1 MLESVFFFYLST
13 LGYFISFVFYLLYS
27 VLDPS
32 NKTATVQVPSGEAL
46 GITATAGSFLIARRM
61 DWGRLATCATFMT
74 VAVATIGVVLRVI
87 EIGIASDWV
96 MAVFLPVTTT
106 YETLTFLSWVIPLA
120 YLMIERRFKI
130 KQVGVFVTAVAFI
143 MLSIAALPRFA
154 PSATAPLV
162 PALQSYWLV
171 IHVLFMM
178 VGISFF
184 SVGFG
189 ASALLLIEH
198 YRGGTFQ
205 KKLEEMS
212 YVSNALGFP
221 FYGIGGLIFGG
232 IWAKYAWGAYWE
244 WGPKETAMLIAWL
257 TYAVY
262 LHARL
267 RWGPNSLIPSWLSVI
282 AYTVVLFA
290 WIGINYLVGGL
301 HSFN

>member
-1 MLESVFFFYLST
+1 MDSIFFFYLST

-27 VLDPS
+27 VFGS
-32 NKTATVQVPSGEAL
+32 NKTASVQAPSGEAL
-46 GITATAGSFLIARRM
+46 GITATSGSFLIARRA
-61 DWGRLATCATFMT
+61 DWGKLATHATFIT

-87 EIGIASDWV
+87 ELGIASDWV

-106 YETLTFLSWVIPLA
+106 YETLTFLSWIIPLA
-120 YLMIERRFKI
+120 YLIMERRFKM
-130 KQVGVFVTAVAFI
+130 KQVGVFITGLAFI
-143 MLSIAALPRFA
+143 MLSVAASPRFA

-162 PALQSYWLV
+162 PALQSSWLV
-171 IHVLFMM
+171 THVIFMLT
-178 VGISFF
+178 GISFF

-189 ASALLLIEH
+189 ASALLLWRQ
-198 YRGGTFQ
+198 YRGEAFQ

-212 YVSNALGFP
+212 YASNALGFP

-244 WGPKETAMLIAWL
+244 WDPKETAMLIAWL
-257 TYAVY
+257 AYAVY

-267 RWGPNSLIPSWLSVI
+267 RWGTASLIPSWLSVI
-282 AYTVVLFA
+282 AYMFVLFA
-290 WIGINYLVGGL
+290 WIGVNYFLGGL

>member
-1 MLESVFFFYLST
+1 MESVFFFYLST
-13 LGYFISFVFYLLYS
+13 LGYFMSFAFYLLYS
-27 VLDPS
+27 VLG
-32 NKTATVQVPSGEAL
+32 NKTAKGPSGEPL
-46 GITATAGSFLIARRM
+46 GITATASLSMALRA
-61 DWGRLATCATFMT
+61 DWGKFATRATLIT
-74 VAVATIGVVLRVI
+74 VVIATIGVALRVV
-87 EIGIASDWV
+87 ELGIASDWV

-106 YETLTFLSWVIPLA
+106 YETLTFLSWIIPLV
-120 YLMIERRFKI
+120 YLIIERRFNI
-130 KQVGVFVTAVAFI
+130 KQVGVFVAAMAFI
-143 MLSIAALPRFA
+143 MLSVAALPRFA

-189 ASALLLIEH
+189 ASALLLWKH
-198 YRGGTFQ
+198 YRGETFQ

-244 WGPKETAMLIAWL
+244 WDPKETAMLIAWL
-257 TYAVY
+257 AYAVY

-267 RWGPNSLIPSWLSVI
+267 RWGPNSLTPSWLSVI
-282 AYTVVLFA
+282 AYFVVLFA
-290 WIGINYLVGGL
+290 WIGINYFVGGL
-301 HSFN
+301 HSFNK

>member
-1 MLESVFFFYLST
+1 MDSIFFFYLST

-27 VLDPS
+27 VLGH
-32 NKTATVQVPSGEAL
+32 KTTSEQAPSGEAL
-46 GITATAGSFLIARRM
+46 GIAATSGSFSIAPRT
-61 DWGRLATCATFMT
+61 DWGKLATRITFIT
-74 VAVATIGVVLRVI
+74 VVVATVGVVLRVI
-87 EIGIASDWV
+87 ELGIASDWV

-106 YETLTFLSWVIPLA
+106 YETLTFLSWIIPLA
-120 YLMIERRFKI
+120 YLIMERRFKI
-130 KQVGVFVTAVAFI
+130 KQVGAFVTGLAFI
-143 MLSIAALPRFA
+143 MLSVAASPRFA

-189 ASALLLIEH
+189 ASALLLWRH
-198 YRGGTFQ
+198 YRGEAFQ
-205 KKLEEMS
+205 KRLEEMS
-212 YVSNALGFP
+212 YAANALGFP

-244 WGPKETAMLIAWL
+244 WDPKETAMLIAWL
-257 TYAVY
+257 AYAVY

-267 RWGPNSLIPSWLSVI
+267 RWGPNSLIPSWFSLI
-282 AYTVVLFA
+282 AYVLILFA
-290 WIGINYLVGGL
+290 WIGVNYFLGGL